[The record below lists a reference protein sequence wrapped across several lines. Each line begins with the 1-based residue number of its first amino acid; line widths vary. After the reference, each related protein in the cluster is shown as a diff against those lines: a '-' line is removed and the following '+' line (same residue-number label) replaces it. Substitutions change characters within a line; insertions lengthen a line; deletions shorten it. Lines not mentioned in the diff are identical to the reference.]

1 MEPMA
6 TAALT
11 SECPLIPRSCEKIS
25 RCPST
30 CSGRTAKYSNFH
42 MPHPFVVRLSNHERI
57 FSQLPFCKGRIF
69 SGSTQPLFVK
79 EAQGRFLARA
89 IEKLFNEFQIRHT
102 NPGFL
107 RKWCSGRAFRP
118 EPTGL
123 GSPND
128 PDFNPPRPTVV
139 RKLPCRSNR

>member
-30 CSGRTAKYSNFH
+30 FSGRTAKYSNFY

-57 FSQLPFCKGRIF
+57 FSQLPLLQRGN
-69 SGSTQPLFVK
+69 SLPY
-79 EAQGRFLARA
+79 RF
-89 IEKLFNEFQIRHT
+89 
-102 NPGFL
+102 NPSL
-107 RKWCSGRAFRP
+107 RKREGGDFRP
-118 EPTGL
+118 RRCINYSTNFRYATL
-123 GSPND
+123 DINT
-128 PDFNPPRPTVV
+128 R
-139 RKLPCRSNR
+139 R

>member
-57 FSQLPFCKGRIF
+57 FSQLPFCKGGILAVTTLTPLWKRGEGEIFGPTDADIIHRI
-69 SGSTQPLFVK
+69 SDTPLEQV
-79 EAQGRFLARA
+79 
-89 IEKLFNEFQIRHT
+89 
-102 NPGFL
+102 GFIDSIGD
-107 RKWCSGRAFRP
+107 KGA
-118 EPTGL
+118 TV
-123 GSPND
+123 
-128 PDFNPPRPTVV
+128 PRQ
-139 RKLPCRSNR
+139 RSV